1 MDKYLWLIGGRTATL
16 PRESRAGLQD
26 LERMFPMR
34 KSIRCYQLYCVS
46 LNVAR
51 KVWRPA
57 SEQEMRQL
65 IKQMDNKYGFPQTF
79 GCLNGTHIPIHI
91 LQKTRKLEDF
101 LVQDIQSI
109 NIQAVCNWKGI
120 FLYFNF
126 FRS

>member
-1 MDKYLWLIGGRTATL
+1 
-16 PRESRAGLQD
+16 
-26 LERMFPMR
+26 
-34 KSIRCYQLYCVS
+34 
-46 LNVAR
+46 
-51 KVWRPA
+51 
-57 SEQEMRQL
+57 MRQL